1 MDTQNTSQ
9 KPLVSFIL
17 TYYNLPISY
26 LKECLNSL
34 LLLSLHPNDREIIL
48 IDDGSNIS
56 PITELEEYKS
66 EIIYIRQRNKGLSEA
81 RNTGIR
87 IATGKYI
94 QFIDADDY
102 LIPAVYEHCLD
113 IARYYNPDVVLFKDT
128 NNKAEILNTDIIGP
142 MSGAEYMLKNNLHAA
157 ACHYIF
163 NKNFLIDLG
172 FTPGLLNEDEEFTP
186 RLFLRADRLFVTNAH
201 AYYYRMRRDSLSHN
215 PNKEHRL
222 NKLKDLE
229 RILIKL
235 QKDSFTLPKMER
247 KALERR
253 IAQLTMD
260 FLYNTIK
267 YTHSPKRLS
276 ETIERLT
283 RQSLYPLPSK
293 KYTLKYH
300 LFRKAI
306 QLKVGRLLLFM
317 IIK

>member
-1 MDTQNTSQ
+1 
-9 KPLVSFIL
+9 
-17 TYYNLPISY
+17 
-26 LKECLNSL
+26 
-34 LLLSLHPNDREIIL
+34 
-48 IDDGSNIS
+48 
-56 PITELEEYKS
+56 
-66 EIIYIRQRNKGLSEA
+66 
-81 RNTGIR
+81 
-87 IATGKYI
+87 
-94 QFIDADDY
+94 
-102 LIPAVYEHCLD
+102 
-113 IARYYNPDVVLFKDT
+113 
-128 NNKAEILNTDIIGP
+128 

-163 NKNFLIDLG
+163 NKNLLIDLG

-186 RLFLRADRLFVTNAH
+186 RLFLRADRLFITNAH

-235 QKDSFTLPKMER
+235 QKDSFILPKMER

-267 YTHSPKRLS
+267 YTHSPKQLS

-306 QLKVGRLLLFM
+306 QSKVGRLLLFM